1 MFIVSGWEVYR
12 DHTGKSVSRVTSVI
26 VSFHGL
32 TLVDV
37 IIPVSL
43 EPRRVEKDTRVR
55 TEGAEVLAVFRL
67 HDERAPSATIF
78 GGLIFQSLADL
89 LKTIR
94 FHT

>member
-1 MFIVSGWEVYR
+1 MIG
-12 DHTGKSVSRVTSVI
+12 
-26 VSFHGL
+26 SFEGL

-37 IIPVSL
+37 VIPVCL
-43 EPRRVEKDTRVR
+43 EPRRIQKDARVR

-78 GGLIFQSLADL
+78 GGLVFQSLADL
-89 LKTIR
+89 LETIR

>member
-1 MFIVSGWEVYR
+1 MVGRI
-12 DHTGKSVSRVTSVI
+12 
-26 VSFHGL
+26 HGL

-37 IIPVSL
+37 VIPVSL
-43 EPRRVEKDTRVR
+43 EPGRVQKDARVR
-55 TEGAEVLAVFRL
+55 TEGAEILAVFVL